1 MLRAI
6 IIAASIGAATYGL
19 SRADSI
25 SGVVGNPAKWDGR
38 HVKISGTISAVDERT
53 AINGRTY
60 VVFALCDGSCVRVFM
75 DGRPDLTD
83 GQALTVEGAFS
94 AAKRI
99 GEIQFQN
106 DVQADSE

>member
-25 SGVVGNPAKWDGR
+25 SGVVGNPAQWDGR
-38 HVKISGTISAVDERT
+38 HVKIAGKISAVDERT
-53 AINGRTY
+53 AINGRAY
-60 VVFALCDGSCVRVFM
+60 VVFSLCDGSCVRVFM
-75 DGRPDLTD
+75 DGRPNLTS
-83 GQALTVEGAFS
+83 GQALTVEGTFT

-99 GEIQFQN
+99 GEVQLEN